1 MFVAR
6 FRNNRNGIGLEHD
19 PEKWTPVSRL
29 REVRSGGRRKVGKDY
44 AKTTSPRSCASLRP
58 VDFHRG
64 FVGKAARLF
73 CAVAPGA
80 QACRQALATPPKSSA
95 IGFCRDCCW
104 LFWRGQEVRPRSCD
118 IRLPYSCA
126 PNPLVQPGFPSGAE
140 IGAVQTRIERGL
152 FQGTISK
159 LAKGANLGTRR

>member
-6 FRNNRNGIGLEHD
+6 FRNNRNGIDLEHD
-19 PEKWTPVSRL
+19 PEKWMLVF
-29 REVRSGGRRKVGKDY
+29 GKDH
-44 AKTTSPRSCASLRP
+44 AQTTSPKSCASLRP

-80 QACRQALATPPKSSA
+80 QACRQALDTPPKSSA

-126 PNPLVQPGFPSGAE
+126 PNP
-140 IGAVQTRIERGL
+140 
-152 FQGTISK
+152 
-159 LAKGANLGTRR
+159 